1 MEPIIGAGS
10 PGAGQPAAV
19 IESNEKRFGADVV
32 EASMER
38 LIIVDFWAPWCGPCK
53 QLGPVLEKVVAES
66 KGAVRLV
73 KINVDENQALAGQLR
88 VQSIP
93 MIYAFSKG
101 RPIDGFA
108 GALPESQVRQFVDR
122 LVKSTGA
129 TRADPI
135 QEALEEAAER
145 LEAGEHD
152 VAAEIYGQIV
162 EHEPDNV
169 AALAGFAR
177 SLVALGRTDE
187 ARQAL
192 DKVPAAKRGDAAV
205 VAARSALE
213 LAEKS
218 AKVGDLTSLERKL
231 AADANDH
238 QTRFDL
244 ALALYGAGQAETAIN
259 HLVEIVRR
267 DRQWNDQAARK
278 QLVQFFDALGATDPV
293 TAAGRR
299 KLSSVLFS

>member
-10 PGAGQPAAV
+10 PGAAQPAAV
-19 IESNEKRFGADVV
+19 VESNEKRFMADVV

-38 LIIVDFWAPWCGPCK
+38 PIIVDFWAPWCGPCK
-53 QLGPVLEKVVAES
+53 QLGPVLEKVVAET

-101 RPIDGFA
+101 RPVDGFA

-129 TRADPI
+129 TRTDPI

-145 LEAGEHD
+145 LEAGEAD
-152 VAAEIYGQIV
+152 VAGEIYAQIV
-162 EHEPDNV
+162 EHEPENV
-169 AALAGFAR
+169 AALAGLAR
-177 SLVALGRTDE
+177 SLTAQGRTAE

-192 DKVPAAKRGDAAV
+192 DKVPAAKREDAAV
-205 VAARSALE
+205 VAAHSALD

-218 AKVGDLTSLERKL
+218 AKVGDLMSLERKL
-231 AADANDH
+231 AADGNDH

-244 ALALYGAGQAETAIN
+244 ALALYGAGQAEAAVD

-278 QLVQFFDALGATDPV
+278 QLVQFFDALGSADPV
-293 TAAGRR
+293 TASGRR

>member
-192 DKVPAAKRGDAAV
+192 DKVPAAKREDAAV